1 MANKNIIMQEFNGTE
16 YDTLYPQIIPSF
28 NQDVNLN
35 FNRIIN
41 VATPVQDSGVAVK
54 SYVDSHSLKKYL
66 IRQESA
72 TEVQQN
78 FQIRCN
84 HYLLS
89 KNYISSIAFLFL
101 EMSYYASSIPSAT
114 DVIQWKCWPKTEN
127 IINITKPY
135 SGWPEQTSTYSFSAI
150 LFQNSWVNNSS
161 YRGEKSTHYFLD
173 NGFVFNVH
181 LANSDS
187 YVDEAFADIR
197 KNEDGNYYLN
207 YTWKM
212 YAYLLPNYEI

>member
-1 MANKNIIMQEFNGTE
+1 MANKNIVMQEFNGTE

-35 FNRIIN
+35 SNKIIN
-41 VATPVQDSGVAVK
+41 VATPVQDSDVAVK
-54 SYVDSHSLKKYL
+54 SYVDSHSFKKYL

-89 KNYISSIAFLFL
+89 KNYINSIAFLFL
-101 EMSYYASSIPSAT
+101 EMSYYASSIPSAAS
-114 DVIQWKCWPKTEN
+114 VIQWKCQNHTEN
-127 IINITKPY
+127 IINITKPS
-135 SGWPEQTSTYSFSAI
+135 SGWLEQTSTYSFSAV
-150 LFQNSWVNNSS
+150 LFQYSWVNNSS
-161 YRGEKSTHYFLD
+161 YQGQRSIHYFGD
-173 NGFVFNVH
+173 SNFTFSVY

-187 YVDEAFADIR
+187 YVDEAFAAIQ
-197 KNEDGNYYLN
+197 KNESGNYYLN

-212 YAYLLPNYEI
+212 YAYLLPDYEI

>member
-1 MANKNIIMQEFNGTE
+1 MQEFNGTE

-35 FNRIIN
+35 SNRIIN
-41 VATPVQDSGVAVK
+41 VATPVQDSDVAVK
-54 SYVDSHSLKKYL
+54 SYVDSHSFKKYL

-72 TEVQQN
+72 TEVQSN

-89 KNYISSIAFLFL
+89 KNYINSIAFLFL

-114 DVIQWKCWPKTEN
+114 DVIWWKCQN
-127 IINITKPY
+127 GSNNVINITKPS
-135 SGWPEQTSTYSFSAI
+135 SGWPEQTSTYSFSAV

-161 YRGEKSTHYFLD
+161 YGGQRSIHYFGD
-173 NGFVFNVH
+173 GSFSFTVY
-181 LANSDS
+181 LANSDF
-187 YVDEAFADIR
+187 YADEAFAAIQ
-197 KNEDGNYYLN
+197 KNDSGNYYLN

-212 YAYLLPNYEI
+212 YAYLLPDYEI